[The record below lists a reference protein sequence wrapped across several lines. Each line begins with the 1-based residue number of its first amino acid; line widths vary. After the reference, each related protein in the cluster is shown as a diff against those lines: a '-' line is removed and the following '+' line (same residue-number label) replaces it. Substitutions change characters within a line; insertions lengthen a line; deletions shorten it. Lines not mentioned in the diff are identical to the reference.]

1 LAQLDFKISLQIALC
16 HTLFNITGIII
27 WYPLPFMRKVPLK
40 MASMLG
46 ETSADYRWFAVV
58 YLTVCFLL
66 IPGVLLG
73 LSFGG
78 T

>member
-1 LAQLDFKISLQIALC
+1 
-16 HTLFNITGIII
+16 
-27 WYPLPFMRKVPLK
+27 MRKVPLK

-58 YLTVCFLL
+58 YLIVCFLL